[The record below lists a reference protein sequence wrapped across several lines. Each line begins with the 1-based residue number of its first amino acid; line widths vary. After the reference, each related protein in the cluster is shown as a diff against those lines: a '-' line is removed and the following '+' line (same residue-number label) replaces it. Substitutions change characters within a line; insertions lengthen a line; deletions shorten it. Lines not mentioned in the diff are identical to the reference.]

1 MPGFTLETSAVRWKA
16 WLKNGCQKSL
26 SFRYMFISFQY
37 IWKMYLDTLSHRV
50 LVFPDFLLLKFSSKK
65 FSWNNKM
72 IPLLGNMN
80 KNWKWQNH
88 AFYYSLILSFE
99 LYNFIEV
106 MPSVLMAVI
115 KVESFISLSCINC
128 LIKMTQ
134 PWPNG

>member
-1 MPGFTLETSAVRWKA
+1 MSKKRVSEVPEFQVHVYQLSVRMRCILIHCHDVFWYF
-16 WLKNGCQKSL
+16 LIFYCL
-26 SFRYMFISFQY
+26 SFHQ
-37 IWKMYLDTLSHRV
+37 
-50 LVFPDFLLLKFSSKK
+50 KK

-72 IPLLGNMN
+72 IPLLGIMN

-134 PWPNG
+134 P

>member
-1 MPGFTLETSAVRWKA
+1 MIKKWVSE
-16 WLKNGCQKSL
+16 SL

-72 IPLLGNMN
+72 IPLLGIMN

-134 PWPNG
+134 P